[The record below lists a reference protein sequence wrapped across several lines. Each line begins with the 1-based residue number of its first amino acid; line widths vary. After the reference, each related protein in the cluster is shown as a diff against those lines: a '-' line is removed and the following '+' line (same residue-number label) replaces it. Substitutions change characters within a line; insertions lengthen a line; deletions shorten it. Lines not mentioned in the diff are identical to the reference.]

1 MAKKELAVNHD
12 IEAAQVRVIGHE
24 GEQIGV
30 LNRLEAI
37 ARAEQ
42 VGLDLIM
49 MSPNAKPPVCK
60 IMDYGKYK
68 YDQAKKANEA
78 KKKQH
83 VIQVKEVKVRASTDQ
98 HDLDVKL
105 RNVRKFLEE
114 GNKVK
119 VSLRFRGREMAYTGK
134 GTEQLKHIAEE
145 VKELGKPEKM
155 PNMEGRQ
162 MIMII
167 NPLKK

>member
-1 MAKKELAVNHD
+1 M
-12 IEAAQVRVIGHE
+12 RVIGHD

-30 LNRLEAI
+30 ISKAEAI
-37 ARAEQ
+37 AKAEA
-42 VGLDLIM
+42 VGLDLVM

-60 IMDYGKYK
+60 IIDFGKYK
-68 YDQAKKANEA
+68 YEQSKKANEA

-83 VIQVKEVKVRASTDQ
+83 VIQIKEVKVRASTDQ

-105 RNVRKFLEE
+105 KRVVKFLEQ

-119 VSLRFRGREMAYTGK
+119 LSVRFRGREMAYTERGAD
-134 GTEQLKHIAEE
+134 QLKHIAEE
-145 VKELGKPEKM
+145 VKELGKPDKM
-155 PNMEGRQ
+155 PKLEGRQ
-162 MIMII
+162 MIMIL

>member
-1 MAKKELAVNHD
+1 LAVNHD
-12 IEAAQVRVIGHE
+12 IEAAEVRVIGHD

-30 LNRLEAI
+30 LKRHEAI
-37 ARAEQ
+37 VKAQE

-68 YDQAKKANEA
+68 YDQSKKANEA

-83 VIQVKEVKVRASTDQ
+83 VIQVKEVKVRATTDQ

-105 RNVRKFLEE
+105 RNVRKFLSE

-119 VSLRFRGREMAYTGK
+119 VSLRFRGREMAYTGQ
-134 GTEQLKHIAEE
+134 GREQLEHIAEE

>member
-1 MAKKELAVNHD
+1 MAKKELATNHE
-12 IEAAQVRVIGHE
+12 IEAAEMRVIGHD

-30 LNRLEAI
+30 ISRNEAI
-37 ARAEQ
+37 AKAEA
-42 VGLDLIM
+42 VGLDLVM

-60 IMDYGKYK
+60 IIDYGKYK
-68 YDQAKKANEA
+68 YEQSKKANEA

-83 VIQVKEVKVRASTDQ
+83 VILIKEVKVRASTDQ

-105 RNVRKFLEE
+105 KKVVKFLEQ

-119 VSLRFRGREMAYTGK
+119 LSVRFRGREMAYTERGAD
-134 GTEQLKHIAEE
+134 QLKHIAEE
-145 VKELGKPEKM
+145 VKELGKPDKM
-155 PNMEGRQ
+155 PKLEGRQ
-162 MIMII
+162 MIMIL

>member
-1 MAKKELAVNHD
+1 M
-12 IEAAQVRVIGHE
+12 RVIGHD

-30 LNRLEAI
+30 ISKAEAI
-37 ARAEQ
+37 AKAEAA
-42 VGLDLIM
+42 GLDLVM

-60 IMDYGKYK
+60 IIDYGKYK
-68 YDQAKKANEA
+68 YEQSKKANEA

-83 VIQVKEVKVRASTDQ
+83 VIQIKEVKVRASTDQ

-105 RNVRKFLEE
+105 KRVVKFLEQ

-119 VSLRFRGREMAYTGK
+119 LSVRFRGREMAYTERGAD
-134 GTEQLKHIAEE
+134 QLKHIAEE
-145 VKELGKPEKM
+145 VKELGKPDKM
-155 PNMEGRQ
+155 PKLEGRQ
-162 MIMII
+162 MIMIL